1 MTLSLQQLGSRLE
14 SWMEGLSR
22 FPWRTTAH
30 TLRERYAEDR
40 LGLTAASLTFTTLL
54 ALVPFV
60 TVALAVF
67 SAFPIFGK
75 MQSLLQR
82 WLVESLIP
90 ETISRPVLDYLTQFA
105 AKASELG
112 TVGLS
117 ILMITALTLILT
129 IDRTLNNIWR
139 VRRLRPLGQRVLI
152 YWAAITLGP
161 LVLAISLTLTAW
173 VASTASRSLGVALPH
188 ATRFFLDSIEF
199 ILLAGGMAGL
209 YRYVPNVQVPW
220 RYAWAGGVFVSAGI
234 EVAKRVLAM
243 YLASVPTYSV
253 LYGTFATVPI
263 LLLWIYVAWVIV
275 LLGAVV
281 AAYMPSLIAG
291 VARRPDTGGWSFLL
305 GIELLQHLKAAQ
317 STERHGLTAAE
328 LAQAMRVDGLQLEP
342 ILETLTGLDWI
353 VQVNEA
359 APGAREDVDARYL
372 LVADPVRT
380 PLQPLVQALLIE
392 RTEALE
398 RFWHNTGMEVIK
410 LADVL
415 PRETAVAAARTH

>member
-1 MTLSLQQLGSRLE
+1 MD
-14 SWMEGLSR
+14 GLSR
-22 FPWRTTAH
+22 FPWRTTVH

-67 SAFPIFGK
+67 SAFPIFAQ
-75 MQSLLQR
+75 MQTLLQR

-90 ETISRPVLDYLTQFA
+90 DTISRPVLNYLTQFA
-105 AKASELG
+105 AKASGLG
-112 TVGLS
+112 AAGFSV
-117 ILMITALTLILT
+117 LMLTALMLILT

-139 VRRLRPLGQRVLI
+139 VQKLRPLGQRVLI

-161 LVLAISLTLTAW
+161 LVLAISLTLTVWA
-173 VASTASRSLGVALPH
+173 ASTASRSLGMVLPH

-199 ILLAGGMAGL
+199 ALLAGGMAGL

-220 RYAWAGGVFVSAGI
+220 RYAWAGGVFVSIGI
-234 EVAKRVLAM
+234 EVAKRVLGM

-253 LYGTFATVPI
+253 LYGTFATLPI
-263 LLLWIYVAWVIV
+263 LLLWIYMAWVIV

-281 AAYMPSLIAG
+281 AAYLPSLIAG
-291 VARRPDTGGWSFLL
+291 VARRSDGKGWNFLL
-305 GIELLQHLKAAQ
+305 AVELLQHLKAVQ
-317 STERHGLTAAE
+317 ESGRHGLTATQ
-328 LAQAMRVDGLQLEP
+328 LAHAMQVDALQLEP
-342 ILETLTGLDWI
+342 VLEAITSLDWI
-353 VQVNEA
+353 VQVNES
-359 APGAREDVDARYL
+359 APGAQGRADARYV
-372 LVADPVRT
+372 LVADPART
-380 PLQPLVQALLIE
+380 PLQPLVDGLLIG
-392 RTEALE
+392 RTESLE

-415 PRETAVAAARTH
+415 PRGSAAQARPQP